1 MAAFMRFR
9 YGPAEAQVLDHYF
22 PAGPPRPVHLALV
35 HGGGWAGGDT
45 QYGVLPSY
53 ATAAQAAGYTVSS
66 VGYRLAGPGV
76 DWNVQVADVAAGV
89 AYARATIGAPARVV
103 LLGESAGGHLAAIA
117 ALTGAVH
124 AAGLVA
130 LYGAHDLQALDL
142 DTPGHPWSTRLDFEA
157 SLRACLGGPL
167 PPEDPVKAALASPDY
182 QALLTTWA
190 APNVLLVHSSDD
202 PTIGCAQ
209 SRRLVAALVGRQPA
223 SVTYVERPGADHG
236 GPPYQQ
242 PGPVAD
248 LVMAFLARAA

>member
-1 MAAFMRFR
+1 MRFR

-22 PAGPPRPVHLALV
+22 PAGTPRTVHLVLV
-35 HGGGWAGGDT
+35 HGGGWSGGDP
-45 QYGVLPSY
+45 QAGGVLPSY
-53 ATAAQAAGYTVSS
+53 ATGAQAAGYAVSS

-76 DWNVQVADVAAGV
+76 DWTVQVADVAAGV
-89 AYARATIGAPARVV
+89 AYARAQLGAPIRVV
-103 LLGESAGGHLAAIA
+103 VLGESAGGHLAAMA
-117 ALTGAVH
+117 VLTGAVP

-130 LYGAHDLQALDL
+130 LYGAHDLQALDA
-142 DTPGHPWSTRLDFEA
+142 DTPAHPWSTRPDFEA
-157 SLRACLGGPL
+157 CLRACLGGPL
-167 PPEDPVKAALASPDY
+167 PPEDEVKAALASPAY
-182 QALLTTWA
+182 QALISTW

-202 PTIGCAQ
+202 PTIGCEQ

-236 GPPYQQ
+236 GAPYQQ